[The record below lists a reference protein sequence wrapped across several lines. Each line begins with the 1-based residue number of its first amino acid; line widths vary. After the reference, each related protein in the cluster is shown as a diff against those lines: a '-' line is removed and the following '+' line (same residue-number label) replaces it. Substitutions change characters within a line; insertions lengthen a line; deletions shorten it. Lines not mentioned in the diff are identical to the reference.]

1 MLDMDMLDMDMLDM
15 NIHVGHGHG
24 GHGHGGHGHGGHIL
38 PAQFGLVLIIMRNYF
53 MMGWTFTATHTAHC
67 IHCIAPERTF

>member
-1 MLDMDMLDMDMLDM
+1 MLDMDMLDM

-38 PAQFGLVLIIMRNYF
+38 PAQFGLVLIIMP
-53 MMGWTFTATHTAHC
+53 TFSFFRHSKQM
-67 IHCIAPERTF
+67 P

>member
-1 MLDMDMLDMDMLDM
+1 MLDM

-53 MMGWTFTATHTAHC
+53 MGWTFTATHTAHC